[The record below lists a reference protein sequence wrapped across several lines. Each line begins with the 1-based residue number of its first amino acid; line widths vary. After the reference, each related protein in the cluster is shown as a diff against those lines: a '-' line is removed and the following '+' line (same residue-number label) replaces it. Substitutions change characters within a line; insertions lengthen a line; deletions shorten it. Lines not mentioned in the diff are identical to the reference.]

1 MRTAAYN
8 DGTASDHRRRQN
20 VLGHILASA
29 ALLSASDA
37 RLATTEVK
45 LRRLRH
51 HHCTP

>member
-1 MRTAAYN
+1 MPR
-8 DGTASDHRRRQN
+8 
-20 VLGHILASA
+20 HILASA

-51 HHCTP
+51 HHVRRSAHPWYAPRQEDNKK